1 MMTTYLRSKEIQ
13 DLKDPRPKIQS
24 HYLHFEVPLWAID
37 STLTESPVDTQN
49 RYVREILDLMGPI
62 C

>member
-37 STLTESPVDTQN
+37 STLTESPLIPKIDMFVKSW
-49 RYVREILDLMGPI
+49 I
-62 C
+62 